1 MVASKQ
7 WRGLRAERYKDE
19 GVKRVQNI
27 ALITSCSADNLLR
40 ALPPTP
46 LTPPCPQLLLNTA
59 CVIITNLLRK
69 LCMLLHVYTLLLLSA
84 ESVLSTE
91 IH

>member
-40 ALPPTP
+40 ALPLNSPLPSPSPEHSVRYHHKLTEEIMYALTRLYTP
-46 LTPPCPQLLLNTA
+46 VVKC
-59 CVIITNLLRK
+59 
-69 LCMLLHVYTLLLLSA
+69 
-84 ESVLSTE
+84 
-91 IH
+91 